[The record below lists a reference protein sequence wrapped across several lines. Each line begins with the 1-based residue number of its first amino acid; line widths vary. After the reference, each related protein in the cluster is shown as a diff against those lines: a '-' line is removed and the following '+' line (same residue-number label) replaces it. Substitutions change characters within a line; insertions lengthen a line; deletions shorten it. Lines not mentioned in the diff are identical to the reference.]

1 MASKEEYT
9 FGQLMGIITDIQE
22 KISNFYEKAANKMEK
37 TSLKELFLSF
47 SKKTLHQ
54 KDMLTE
60 KRRRTVTE
68 MTLEPLTGLRL
79 NEKLTQIDNII
90 KDEQLV
96 FGKIIELEEILS
108 ELYRDVSKKIA
119 YISADVSYLLDNFSR
134 EHRKRKRKLESLR

>member
-1 MASKEEYT
+1 MTSKEEYT
-9 FGQLMGIITDIQE
+9 FSQLMRILTDIQE
-22 KISNFYEKAANKMEK
+22 KISKFYEKAANKMEK
-37 TSLKELFLSF
+37 TSLKELFLSY
-47 SKKTLHQ
+47 SKKTSQQ

-68 MTLEPLTGLRL
+68 MTLEPLTGLKL

-96 FGKIIELEEILS
+96 FDKIIELEGILS

-119 YISADVSYLLDNFSR
+119 HISADVSYLLDNFSR